1 MILRQ
6 YQLDGVEQIRQQ
18 FRQGSKRPLFCLATA
33 GGKTVVADYIIS
45 SSAAKGGRPVFLA
58 ARRELVHQASNR
70 LSTPHGV
77 IMSGDK
83 RTNADAPV
91 QVCSI
96 QSLLTRELPFTP
108 TLIFLDECFPA
119 GTLIDGRP
127 IESIKIGEF
136 VSSYNHKTCSLE
148 SKKVTWTFKKR
159 PALMCRIYLE
169 GGGRIDSTQEHP
181 FFTGNSYKPAIQLE
195 RGDELLT
202 DEAKDLLNLRG
213 SFHAKV
219 LELSDD
225 AVLFEGV
232 REDRYWQTQ
241 ESRIRPMQDMRYGS
255 GAKGEERT
263 RASHK
268 QSSTLLRQMQERDHG
283 GCSNE
288 GGSVTVSVQQD
299 IRFRA
304 YEVKQPNAVGRE
316 SVEDVRYAE
325 ADQSSPKDSGRKRD
339 RAFAMR
345 GSYFQSTPSFI
356 GRSAKSSFSSG
367 YEESTRERLS
377 VPLQNRPND
386 TLLYGGDR
394 DRRGLSLL
402 SQEAV
407 AGQEKAGPFGVVRVD
422 RVEVL
427 KPTSDGTFGG
437 VCGDGYVYN
446 IEVED
451 NNNYFANGVLV
462 HNCHHSTAATH
473 QKLLSR
479 FPDVPVVGLSATPV
493 RNSGLGLGD
502 YFTSL
507 VSGPGI
513 EHLMDMGFLVRPR
526 HLVGPQQDGP
536 AKTLFSD
543 PVQMWFEHA
552 KGQRT
557 MAFCSS
563 VEESIKLAARFN
575 FAGVPAVHVDG
586 TTDAEIR
593 DAIPGRIERGEIL
606 VVTNYAVWTEG
617 VDIPSI
623 TCVILDRSTSSI
635 AVYLQACGRGL
646 RSHPGKTHCVI
657 LDHGSN
663 IYTHGRIDQNRHWQL
678 TKGRDVIAGPS
689 TPDVADDIRVCPTC
703 FTVAPPNS
711 THCQCG
717 YKFFIKKRKT
727 YKHKP
732 GTLELHHDD
741 GRITEIAP
749 SRQESDYK
757 RFLGE
762 QRNGKKKDGTPFS
775 PQYARFRFMQTYGFP
790 PRKEWAQPPSGPPSR
805 KT

>member
-1 MILRQ
+1 MILRP
-6 YQLDGVEQIRQQ
+6 YQLQAVEEIRQH
-18 FRQGSKRPLFCLATA
+18 FRQGSKRPLLTMCTGA
-33 GGKTVVADYIIS
+33 GKTATADYIIS

-83 RTNADAPV
+83 RVNADAPA

-108 TLIFLDECFPA
+108 TLIFLDE
-119 GTLIDGRP
+119 
-127 IESIKIGEF
+127 
-136 VSSYNHKTCSLE
+136 
-148 SKKVTWTFKKR
+148 
-159 PALMCRIYLE
+159 
-169 GGGRIDSTQEHP
+169 
-181 FFTGNSYKPAIQLE
+181 
-195 RGDELLT
+195 
-202 DEAKDLLNLRG
+202 
-213 SFHAKV
+213 
-219 LELSDD
+219 
-225 AVLFEGV
+225 
-232 REDRYWQTQ
+232 
-241 ESRIRPMQDMRYGS
+241 
-255 GAKGEERT
+255 
-263 RASHK
+263 
-268 QSSTLLRQMQERDHG
+268 
-283 GCSNE
+283 
-288 GGSVTVSVQQD
+288 
-299 IRFRA
+299 
-304 YEVKQPNAVGRE
+304 
-316 SVEDVRYAE
+316 
-325 ADQSSPKDSGRKRD
+325 
-339 RAFAMR
+339 
-345 GSYFQSTPSFI
+345 
-356 GRSAKSSFSSG
+356 
-367 YEESTRERLS
+367 
-377 VPLQNRPND
+377 
-386 TLLYGGDR
+386 
-394 DRRGLSLL
+394 
-402 SQEAV
+402 
-407 AGQEKAGPFGVVRVD
+407 
-422 RVEVL
+422 
-427 KPTSDGTFGG
+427 
-437 VCGDGYVYN
+437 
-446 IEVED
+446 
-451 NNNYFANGVLV
+451 
-462 HNCHHSTAATH
+462 CHHSTAATH

-513 EHLMDMGFLVRPR
+513 EELMDLGFLVRPR
-526 HLVGPQQDGP
+526 HLVGPRQDGP

-563 VEESIKLAARFN
+563 VEESVKLAARFN

-586 TTDAEIR
+586 KTDAEIR

-617 VDIPSI
+617 VDIPAI

-646 RSHPGKTHCVI
+646 RSHPGKTHCVV

-663 IYTHGRIDQNRHWQL
+663 IYTHGRIDQNRQWQL

-703 FTVAPPNS
+703 FTVAPPSS
-711 THCQCG
+711 THCECG

-727 YKHKP
+727 YKHKA
-732 GTLELHHDD
+732 GSLELHHDD
-741 GRITEIAP
+741 GRVTEITT

-790 PRKEWAQPPSGPPSR
+790 PPREWG
-805 KT
+805 